1 MSAGDKDELPD
12 AKTAEGRQSEE
23 QELAE
28 RSHRGRERLGMA
40 LRGDGGATTPVRRE
54 AARVASEGMMD
65 RRGASQ
71 VDNRYGGGEGTP

>member
-1 MSAGDKDELPD
+1 MTAGDKDELPD

-40 LRGDGGATTPVRRE
+40 LRGDGGDGRDDACATRGGTRRE
-54 AARVASEGMMD
+54 
-65 RRGASQ
+65 
-71 VDNRYGGGEGTP
+71 